1 MDSNFFQNKE
11 MHYNELGVVLED
23 FNYTKKAK
31 VYIGVLLPEIQG
43 NSPINN
49 KIVRGSTSNILNKTG
64 SQGITSAQVSNYV
77 ELLVPRYIGETLKN
91 DRDIIKKGTQL
102 LISFIGG
109 EINKP
114 VVVGVVN
121 PEDTFNE
128 GGEEA

>member
-23 FNYTKKAK
+23 FYYTEKAK

-49 KIVRGSTSNILNKTG
+49 NIVRGSTSNILNKTG

-91 DRDIIKKGTQL
+91 NINIIKKGTQL

-121 PEDTFNE
+121 PEDTF
-128 GGEEA
+128 

>member
-23 FNYTKKAK
+23 FKYTEKAK
-31 VYIGVLLPEIQG
+31 VYIGVLLPEVQG

-49 KIVRGSTSNILNKTG
+49 KIVRGSTSN
-64 SQGITSAQVSNYV
+64 TSAQVSNYV

-91 DRDIIKKGTQL
+91 NEDIIKKGTQL

-114 VVVGVVN
+114 VVIGVVN
-121 PEDTFNE
+121 PEDTF
-128 GGEEA
+128 